1 MKAKSIKG
9 NSPEEIK
16 TALEQILADADLEYL
31 GTASFEIKSDN
42 LLREIQTRNALLTKE
57 KWDQMQ
63 ISFLQKHHYFT
74 RFCKENREPVKQI
87 YLHELIK
94 ATEY

>member
-57 KWDQMQ
+57 KWDQIQ

-74 RFCKENREPVKQI
+74 PYCQENKEPVKQI
-87 YLHELIK
+87 YLNKLIQS
-94 ATEY
+94 TL